1 MLIYVCWGWL
11 FSDPLKKDLPS
22 IFPSKCMAALNL
34 ENINVHFIPI
44 RTHLFLSVKLLNK
57 SITNACRPYFK
68 KQYMYTY
75 KQGSQV

>member
-1 MLIYVCWGWL
+1 
-11 FSDPLKKDLPS
+11 
-22 IFPSKCMAALNL
+22 MAALNL